1 MLKCPMCRDMLPDD
15 MRKCRKCQTDLS
27 LLSDYVSHLRAGLSQ
42 ADGLT
47 KAGELG
53 EAVWAYLAVLE
64 VDPDNT
70 TARRQVGKVVTAV
83 RQFDQTAPGRRWLR
97 ALHKENRWTRWLL
110 SREEGEGSPLLGWA
124 LLFVLF
130 FGSVVG
136 AYYLGYDTGK
146 RSVEVIAPDESEKDK
161 PKEKVKP
168 PELKKGRDE
177 RPAGGK

>member
-42 ADGLT
+42 ADALT
-47 KAGELG
+47 KTGELG

-110 SREEGEGSPLLGWA
+110 SREEGEGSPLIGWA

-136 AYYLGYDTGK
+136 AYYLGYDSGR
-146 RSVEVIAPDESEKDK
+146 RSTAPEVAPEEGEKDK
-161 PKEKVKP
+161 MKEKAP
-168 PELKKGRDE
+168 LKKDREE
-177 RPAGGK
+177 RPAGAK

>member
-1 MLKCPMCRDMLPDD
+1 MLKCPMCRDLLPDD

-27 LLSDYVSHLRAGLSQ
+27 LLSDYVTHLREGLSQ
-42 ADGLT
+42 ADALT
-47 KAGELG
+47 KSGELG

-83 RQFDQTAPGRRWLR
+83 RQFDHTAPGRRWLR
-97 ALHKENRWTRWLL
+97 SLHKENRWTRWLL
-110 SREEGEGSPLLGWA
+110 SHQEGEGSPLLGWA
-124 LLFVLF
+124 ALFVLF

-136 AYYLGYDTGK
+136 AYYLGYDAGR
-146 RSVEVIAPDESEKDK
+146 RSTAEAVAPHEEVQDG
-161 PKEKVKP
+161 PKEKANPIMKQ
-168 PELKKGRDE
+168 GREE

>member
-1 MLKCPMCRDMLPDD
+1 MLKCPMCRDLLPDD

-83 RQFDQTAPGRRWLR
+83 RQFDTTAPGRRWLR
-97 ALHKENRWTRWLL
+97 ALHKESRWTRRLMSWY
-110 SREEGEGSPLLGWA
+110 EGEGASPWSWVV
-124 LLFVLF
+124 LFLLF

-136 AYYLGYDTGK
+136 SYYLGYDSG
-146 RSVEVIAPDESEKDK
+146 RRASSEAVVPDEPDK
-161 PKEKVKP
+161 KEKEKPVK
-168 PELKKGRDE
+168 KE
-177 RPAGGK
+177 RPEKGAGDR